1 MLSWAKWLSPQLP
14 ILQALVRRIFSMN
27 CMVLKKHLNEAR
39 LLLYSH
45 LPQTSP
51 VWLKKCSSNTWGYL
65 WEQDI
70 TCNRAG
76 HRLVWTLTGS
86 NSWAFRLWALPSHH
100 AHQTPPSLPPVQTW
114 DSGLPRS
121 IVTILGA
128 ANIAPKWC
136 KCTPEAVCHFLVMW
150 VHCHQLQ
157 MLLEVTCLC
166 YFQAMLLPL
175 KKLPEPV
182 QFWLRLLWWFNSG
195 AIWLTNQTPNSN
207 FFSLCLSLVSRNE
220 QLVINSSEPE
230 YILFF
235 ITAIIAEIIWNMY

>member
-1 MLSWAKWLSPQLP
+1 MPTKPPQVYPLFKLGILDFQGALSPSLGQLT
-14 ILQALVRRIFSMN
+14 
-27 CMVLKKHLNEAR
+27 
-39 LLLYSH
+39 
-45 LPQTSP
+45 LPQSD
-51 VWLKKCSSNTWGYL
+51 VS
-65 WEQDI
+65 
-70 TCNRAG
+70 A
-76 HRLVWTLTGS
+76 
-86 NSWAFRLWALPSHH
+86 
-100 AHQTPPSLPPVQTW
+100 PPKQL
-114 DSGLPRS
+114 
-121 IVTILGA
+121 
-128 ANIAPKWC
+128 
-136 KCTPEAVCHFLVMW
+136 CHFLVMW

-157 MLLEVTCLC
+157 MLPEVTCLC

-235 ITAIIAEIIWNMY
+235 ITAIIAEII